1 MATTFVKLQQ
11 MAMKNNWPS
20 CSYLT
25 NQKYPETLCG
35 YLVKTG
41 PKRCEIAI
49 LKRFSFSYT
58 ETEIEKE
65 VERTGVR
72 PMSTSYYTDGDG
84 VVHTKA
90 DYYKTK
96 IVRCKAR
103 KETVKLLFPEPRN
116 HMEPSNAIPWNW
128 ERKRLIKHEGY
139 NPRTLKRCPTIAEQ
153 RKAALEYYASLEK

>member
-1 MATTFVKLQQ
+1 MANTFVKLQQ

-65 VERTGVR
+65 VERTGIR
-72 PMSTSYYTDGDG
+72 PMSTS
-84 VVHTKA
+84 
-90 DYYKTK
+90 YYKTK